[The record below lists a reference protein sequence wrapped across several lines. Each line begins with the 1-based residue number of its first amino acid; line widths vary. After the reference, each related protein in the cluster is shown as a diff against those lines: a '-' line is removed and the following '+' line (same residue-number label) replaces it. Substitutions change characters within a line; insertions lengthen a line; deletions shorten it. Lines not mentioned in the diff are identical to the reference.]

1 MGHRRSASENLA
13 NRRYLDEGKGSS
25 AVEEVEMLGLGD
37 FCCELDMQCEVARM
51 FTEHPYNRHD
61 ESWDEVWLDF
71 EPHPGTPLEPVGECV
86 PCPEAGVSDGV
97 GGEECMSA
105 GSRGRKSR
113 GKGKGKEP
121 ASELMSMDIKRMKR
135 VMANRL
141 SAARSKERKVKYVH
155 ELEEK
160 LQRLRSSISQSSI
173 QVKILETDVIDLEA
187 ENMGLIKRLE
197 VGHAESQQQQNLIQ
211 ELAQQVER
219 LRAELPIVSHDSMRH
234 NREGFDSITAHT
246 EPVHSE

>member
-13 NRRYLDEGKGSS
+13 NRRYLNAGRGSS
-25 AVEEVEMLGLGD
+25 AAEEVEMLGMGD

-51 FTEHPYNRHD
+51 FTEHPYNRQD
-61 ESWDEVWLDF
+61 DNWDEVWLDF

-86 PCPEAGVSDGV
+86 PCPEAGVSDDV

-113 GKGKGKEP
+113 GKGKEP

-155 ELEEK
+155 ELEAK
-160 LQRLRSSISQSSI
+160 LQQLRSSIAQSSI

-197 VGHAESQQQQNLIQ
+197 VGHAKSQQQQSLIQ
-211 ELAQQVER
+211 ELAQQVEG
-219 LRAELPIVSHDSMRH
+219 LSAELPHISHDSMRY